1 MFLAALDT
9 KEVKPVSADHMMVRH
24 SVPETIFQARQQE
37 ALGQEQEL
45 GFAARPKCGR
55 GTVSHHVSPLSTET
69 YPGCC
74 RVQDSVRRPCVLA
87 GPAYQKH
94 QLQQALI
101 RQATMRHLNLT
112 LEIHSCS
119 FPNPR
124 LFTSLRKNKE
134 IHLPPLREG
143 TCSR

>member
-1 MFLAALDT
+1 MFLAALGT

-24 SVPETIFQARQQE
+24 SVPETIFQAWQQE
-37 ALGQEQEL
+37 ALRQEQEL
-45 GFAARPKCGR
+45 GFAAKPQCSR
-55 GTVSHHVSPLSTET
+55 GTVSPRLTLEHWNLSRLLQG
-69 YPGCC
+69 PGQRQKTL
-74 RVQDSVRRPCVLA
+74 RVGGSS
-87 GPAYQKH
+87 YQKH

-101 RQATMRHLNLT
+101 RQPTMRHLNLT